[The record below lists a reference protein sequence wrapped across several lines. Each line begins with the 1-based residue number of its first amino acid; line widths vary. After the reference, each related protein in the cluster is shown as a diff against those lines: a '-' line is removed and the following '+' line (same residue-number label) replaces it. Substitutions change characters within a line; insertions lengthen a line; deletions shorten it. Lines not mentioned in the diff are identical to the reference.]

1 MRAAGQA
8 LPLLLASQ
16 LMTFPA
22 SGSAAQT
29 QTQASPPP
37 GTSYPIDLAT
47 TLRLA
52 GANGVDVQIARER
65 LQAAKANATIAVTQ
79 FLPWLSASAN
89 YRRHG
94 GLIQDVVGNIV
105 EADKAAY
112 ALGGAINL
120 QVDVGDAYFRT
131 LAARQTSRAAEQGLE
146 AQRQETLVRAAQA
159 YFDLLVA
166 QAVVSVAMQALEIS
180 QDYESQLHRAVDAGI
195 ALKGDELRVRVQTR
209 RNQLSLQ
216 QATEQR
222 RILAA
227 RLAEALRLDPA
238 VELVGQD
245 LELAPPAVVPET
257 EAVGALVSEALATRP
272 ELKEAL
278 ALVHAAEQT
287 EKGAVYGPLIP
298 AVGGQAFFG
307 AMGGGKDNGPTTFG
321 GSRDYVAAVGWRLGP
336 GGLFDLGRIRSTRA
350 RREEVRWN
358 LEKLKDSVARQ
369 VVEARTRA
377 LSQHEQF
384 QTAKEALTAA
394 EQGLELARGRKEFE
408 VGVVLENILAEQD
421 QTRARQDYA
430 RALGEYEKAQYGL
443 SRALGRLGRQLPSD
457 GATSGPGDRV
467 DR

>member
-1 MRAAGQA
+1 MRAAGHA
-8 LPLLLASQ
+8 FSILLTIL
-16 LMTFPA
+16 LVIFPA
-22 SGSAAQT
+22 SGSAAET
-29 QTQASPPP
+29 LTQAAPAP
-37 GTSYPIDLAT
+37 GAAYPIDLAT
-47 TLRLA
+47 ALRLA
-52 GANGVDVQIARER
+52 GANGVDVQIALER

-166 QAVVSVAMQALEIS
+166 QAVAAVAVQALEIS

-238 VELVGQD
+238 VELVAQD
-245 LELAPPAVVPET
+245 LELTPPTVVPAT
-257 EAVGALVSEALATRP
+257 EAVEALVSEALEARP
-272 ELKEAL
+272 ELKEAR
-278 ALVHAAEQT
+278 ALVHVAEQT
-287 EKGAVYGPLIP
+287 EKGAIYGPLIP
-298 AVGGQAFFG
+298 MVGGQAFFG
-307 AMGGGKDNGPTTFG
+307 AVGGGKDNGPTTFG
-321 GSRDYVAAVGWRLGP
+321 GSRDYVAAIGWRLGP

-350 RREEVRWN
+350 RREEAKWN
-358 LEKLKDSVARQ
+358 VEKVKDSVARQ
-369 VVEARTRA
+369 VVEARTRL
-377 LSQHEQF
+377 LSQQEQLE
-384 QTAKEALTAA
+384 TAKEALAAA

>member
-1 MRAAGQA
+1 MR
-8 LPLLLASQ
+8 PTRRFSPILLVVL
-16 LMTFPA
+16 LIFPA
-22 SGSAAQT
+22 SGSAAET
-29 QTQASPPP
+29 RSQAPQAPAA
-37 GTSYPIDLAT
+37 TYPIDLAT
-47 TLRLA
+47 ALRLA

-105 EADKAAY
+105 EADKASH

-131 LAARQTSRAAEQGLE
+131 LAARQTSHAAEQGLE

-166 QAVVSVAMQALEIS
+166 QAVVSVAEQALQIS

-245 LELAPPAVVPET
+245 FELAPPAVVPDT
-257 EAVGALVSEALATRP
+257 EAVDALVSEALAARP
-272 ELKEAL
+272 ELKEAH
-278 ALVHAAEQT
+278 ALLQGAEQA

-298 AVGGQAFFG
+298 TVGGQAFFG
-307 AMGGGKDNGPTTFG
+307 ALGGGKNNGPTTFG

-350 RREEVRWN
+350 RREEARWN
-358 LEKLKDSVARQ
+358 VEKLKDSVARQ
-369 VVEARTRA
+369 VVEARTRL
-377 LSQHEQF
+377 LSQHEQLE
-384 QTAKEALTAA
+384 TAKEALAAA

-430 RALGEYEKAQYGL
+430 RALGEYEKAQYAL
-443 SRALGRLGRQLPSD
+443 SRALGRLGKQVP
-457 GATSGPGDRV
+457 GEAVNSGPGDRV
-467 DR
+467 DH

>member
-1 MRAAGQA
+1 MRPTSQA
-8 LPLLLASQ
+8 LPILLLI
-16 LMTFPA
+16 LMMFPA
-22 SGSAAQT
+22 SGSAAE
-29 QTQASPPP
+29 TQARDSPAP
-37 GTSYPIDLAT
+37 GAAYPIDLAT
-47 TLRLA
+47 ALRLA
-52 GANGVDVQIARER
+52 GANGVDIQIARER

-105 EADKAAY
+105 EADKASY

-131 LAARQTSRAAEQGLE
+131 LAARQTSHAAEQGLE

-166 QAVVSVAMQALEIS
+166 QAVVGVAAQAVEIS

-257 EAVGALVSEALATRP
+257 EAVGALVSEALAARP

-278 ALVHAAEQT
+278 ALVHAAEQA

-307 AMGGGKDNGPTTFG
+307 ALGGGKDNGPTTFG
-321 GSRDYVAAVGWRLGP
+321 GSRDYVAAIGWRLGP
-336 GGLFDLGRIRSTRA
+336 GGLLDVGRIRSTRA
-350 RREEVRWN
+350 RREEAQWN
-358 LEKLKDSVARQ
+358 VEKLKDSLARQ
-369 VVEARTRA
+369 VVEARTRV

-384 QTAKEALTAA
+384 KTAKEALTAA
-394 EQGLELARGRKEFE
+394 EQGLELARGRKEFA
-408 VGVVLENILAEQD
+408 VGIVLENILAEQD

-443 SRALGRLGRQLPSD
+443 SRALGRLGRQLPSE

>member
-1 MRAAGQA
+1 MRPGGLGLPILLIA
-8 LPLLLASQ
+8 LGILPATGSATEAQ
-16 LMTFPA
+16 TPA
-22 SGSAAQT
+22 SPAPGAA
-29 QTQASPPP
+29 
-37 GTSYPIDLAT
+37 YPIDLAT
-47 TLRLA
+47 ALHLA
-52 GANGVDVQIARER
+52 GAKGVDIQIARER
-65 LQAAKANATIAVTQ
+65 LQAAKANATSAVTQ
-79 FLPWLSASAN
+79 FLPWLSAGAN

-105 EADKAAY
+105 EADKASY
-112 ALGGAINL
+112 AVGGAINL
-120 QVDVGDAYFRT
+120 QVDVGDALFKA
-131 LAARQTSRAAEQGLE
+131 LAARQTGHAAEQGLE

-166 QAVVSVAMQALEIS
+166 QAVVGVAADALQIS

-227 RLAEALRLDPA
+227 RLAEALRLDPV

-257 EAVGALVSEALATRP
+257 EAADALVSEALAARL

-278 ALVHAAEQT
+278 ALVRAAEQA

-298 AVGGQAFFG
+298 TVGGQAFFG
-307 AMGGGKDNGPTTFG
+307 ALGGGRDNSPTAFG
-321 GSRDYVAAVGWRLGP
+321 GSRDYVAAIGWRLGP

-350 RREEVRWN
+350 RREEARWN
-358 LEKLKDSVARQ
+358 VEKLKDSVARQ
-369 VVEARTRA
+369 VVEARTRL
-377 LSQHEQF
+377 LSQQEQLE
-384 QTAKEALTAA
+384 TAKEALTAA

-443 SRALGRLGRQLPSD
+443 SRALGRLGRQLPSE
-457 GATSGPGDRV
+457 GATSGPGDRG

>member
-1 MRAAGQA
+1 MR
-8 LPLLLASQ
+8 PTRRVSPVLLVVLLIFA
-16 LMTFPA
+16 A
-22 SGSAAQT
+22 SGSAAE
-29 QTQASPPP
+29 TQAQAAPAAA
-37 GTSYPIDLAT
+37 YPIDLAT
-47 TLRLA
+47 ALRLA

-105 EADKAAY
+105 EADKASY

-131 LAARQTSRAAEQGLE
+131 LAARQTSHAAEQGLE

-166 QAVVSVAMQALEIS
+166 QAVVGVAEQALQIS
-180 QDYESQLHRAVDAGI
+180 QDYESQLHRAVDVGI
-195 ALKGDELRVRVQTR
+195 ALKGDELRVSVQTR

-257 EAVGALVSEALATRP
+257 EAVDALVSEALAARP
-272 ELKEAL
+272 ELKEAH
-278 ALVHAAEQT
+278 ALLQGAEQA

-298 AVGGQAFFG
+298 TVGGGAFFG
-307 AMGGGKDNGPTTFG
+307 ALGGGKNNGPTTFG

-350 RREEVRWN
+350 RREEARWN
-358 LEKLKDSVARQ
+358 VEKLKDSVARQ
-369 VVEARTRA
+369 VVEARTRV

-384 QTAKEALTAA
+384 ETAKEALTAA
-394 EQGLELARGRKEFE
+394 EQGLDLARGRKEFE

-443 SRALGRLGRQLPSD
+443 SRALGRLGKQVPSEE
-457 GATSGPGDRV
+457 ANSGGGDRV